1 MTYPVVELPFE
12 EVGLMLGGA
21 ECGMF
26 SGTAHIDPDGAV
38 VEIDLDGYKQ
48 NGQRTTSNLKV
59 PLRHG
64 DTSLFT
70 AKIALAL
77 ADRIETLFAPD
88 IKDMLD
94 DWIEG
99 TRHRE
104 FVLEPAE

>member
-1 MTYPVVELPFE
+1 MTYPIVELPFE
-12 EVGLMLGGA
+12 EVGLMLGGV

-38 VEIDLDGYKQ
+38 VEIDLDGYKH
-48 NGQRTTSNLKV
+48 GLRTTSSLKV
-59 PLRHG
+59 PFRHG

-70 AKIALAL
+70 AKIAIAL

-88 IKDMLD
+88 IKAMID

-99 TRHRE
+99 ARHRE
-104 FVLEPAE
+104 FALEPAE

>member
-1 MTYPVVELPFE
+1 MPYPVAELPFE

-38 VEIDLDGYKQ
+38 VEIDLDGYKH
-48 NGQRTTSNLKV
+48 GLRTTSSLKV
-59 PLRHG
+59 PFRHG

-70 AKIALAL
+70 AKIAIAL
-77 ADRIETLFAPD
+77 ADRIEALFKSD
-88 IKDMLD
+88 IEAILD
-94 DWIEG
+94 DWIESNSC
-99 TRHRE
+99 RE